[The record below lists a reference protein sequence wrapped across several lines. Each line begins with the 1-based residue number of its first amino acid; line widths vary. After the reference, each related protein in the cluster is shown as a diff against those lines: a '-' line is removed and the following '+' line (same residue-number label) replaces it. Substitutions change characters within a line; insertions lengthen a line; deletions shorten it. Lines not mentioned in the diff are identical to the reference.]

1 MFGGGKELVIRNF
14 GCVNGFGLGSSHV
27 SGVVWYRLV
36 VDGMLDGCGKLG
48 AIVLLVILLI
58 RDKAQQIVD
67 SLLHIVRER

>member
-1 MFGGGKELVIRNF
+1 MFGGGEELVTRNF

-36 VDGMLDGCGKLG
+36 LDGRLGGRGELG

-58 RDKAQQIVD
+58 RDKEA
-67 SLLHIVRER
+67 